1 MVLRE
6 LVKFTTEARRESNI
20 LSRLIR
26 NYRRAKSGKYLLLR
40 FFVSPCSVVQ
50 QSKGKRSAA
59 VPYANEYRHAKD
71 AKIDARKRV
80 QKNYSTPPLFEL
92 CELTLW

>member
-1 MVLRE
+1 MPPCLRG
-6 LVKFTTEARRESNI
+6 KFIPAYDLRINTETMEMHTR
-20 LSRLIR
+20 
-26 NYRRAKSGKYLLLR
+26 
-40 FFVSPCSVVQ
+40 SVACKVQ
-50 QSKGKRSAA
+50 GLFSEEHPNKKSKGKSSAA
-59 VPYANEYRHAKD
+59 VPNGNEYRHAKD